1 MSEVKFGKTV
11 TLSQAAKLIVT
22 NPSIRFLLRG
32 EPGIG
37 KSSLLESI
45 AHQSGYAHSYI
56 DVPNMDLGDI
66 AMPVIDHETRTTK
79 YYPNAR
85 FGVHEGKPVVIML
98 DEYTKGA
105 EPVKN
110 MLHPMFEKANPRLGD
125 ISLNKDCIVFL
136 TGNLASDGVG
146 DNLKSHSRNRVVEVI
161 VSKPTAEEWI
171 TWATNKG
178 TIAPEVIAWVNQ
190 YPHVMASYTD
200 PAQSDNPYIFN
211 PKKTF
216 GAFVSPRSLET
227 ASNIVSTRAQND
239 TDSVIAAL
247 TGTAGESA
255 SRDLQAYIEY
265 ADQMPTWDNVV
276 KHPKTAEV
284 PTSPGACAVVVF
296 GGVTR
301 VDKESFTPFME
312 YLERMSP
319 EWQAVF
325 AINVA
330 RTPAKQSLA
339 FGNKKF
345 ADWLAANQD
354 LL

>member
-1 MSEVKFGKTV
+1 MSEIKFGKQV
-11 TLSQAAKLIVT
+11 TLAQAAKLIT
-22 NPSIRFLLRG
+22 SNPKLRFMLRG

-37 KSSLLESI
+37 KSSLLKAIGQQTGYEI
-45 AHQSGYAHSYI
+45 AYI

-85 FGVHEGKPVVIML
+85 FKMHEGKPVAIML
-98 DEYTKGA
+98 DEFSKGA

-110 MLHPMFEKANPRLGD
+110 MLHPLLEKDNPRLGD
-125 ISLNKDCIVFL
+125 ISATDNTIVFL
-136 TGNLASDGVG
+136 TGNLGSDGVG
-146 DNLKSHSRNRVVEVI
+146 DNLKAHSRNRVVEVN
-161 VSKPTAEEWI
+161 VSKPTADEWI

-190 YPHVMASYTD
+190 YPHVLASYTD
-200 PAQSDNPYIFN
+200 PAQADNPYIFN
-211 PKKTF
+211 PKKTT

-227 ASNIVSTRAQND
+227 ASNIVSTRAHND

-247 TGTAGESA
+247 TGATGESA

-312 YLERMSP
+312 YVERMSP

-330 RTPAKQSLA
+330 RTPSKQSLA

-345 ADWLAANQD
+345 AEWLAANQD